1 MNIEKIVLPTDF
13 SEHSKAAVP
22 YAIDLARKYKAEL
35 HLIHVFDDKAL
46 DPVLVAYSNS
56 VKEYLGK
63 MRGGFD
69 EAVEKLT
76 AEFDTTD
83 LNLVK
88 VFISGIPFLEIVRYA
103 QKNCADI
110 IVMGSQGRTGLA
122 HMFLGSTTEKVLRK
136 APCPV
141 LAVRNPVTCDSP
153 FPPGK

>member
-1 MNIEKIVLPTDF
+1 MNIEKIILPTDF
-13 SEHSKAAVP
+13 SEHSKTAVP
-22 YAIDLARKYKAEL
+22 YAIDLARRYNAEL
-35 HLIHVFDDKAL
+35 HLIHVFDENAL
-46 DPVLVAYSNS
+46 DPILVAYSNS

-69 EAVEKLT
+69 EAIEKLLSEWDIEGVNIVR
-76 AEFDTTD
+76 AF
-83 LNLVK
+83 L
-88 VFISGIPFLEIVRYA
+88 SGIPFLEIVRYA

-141 LAVRNPVTCDSP
+141 LAVRKPAPCDSP